1 MSNAVDLANPKAL
14 ETKNKHQSELSG
26 HQPVTLH
33 ANTGEL
39 IIRVNTLCE
48 ATQIKREGLEN
59 TADHSTR
66 LCALIRFCE

>member
-1 MSNAVDLANPKAL
+1 MSNAADLANPKAL
-14 ETKNKHQSELSG
+14 ETKNEHQSELSG

-59 TADHSTR
+59 TGDGHSR
-66 LCALIRFCE
+66 GSVLCE

>member
-14 ETKNKHQSELSG
+14 ETKNKH
-26 HQPVTLH
+26 PVTLH

-39 IIRVNTLCE
+39 IINVNIRCV

-59 TADHSTR
+59 TARSTL
-66 LCALIRFCE
+66 LCALIRFVSRN